1 MKLFE
6 DKSIEYQNSLSSK
19 ERLANGIYY
28 TPADL
33 REFMFEELSMDPP
46 EYILEPTCG
55 SGEFVLDCE
64 KRFPKSTVIGVEI
77 DPRASAIAREMTT
90 SDIITCDFMEWKSDI
105 KFDLIIGNP
114 PYFTRPT
121 GFKHNPDV
129 VTCRSNICVEVLHK
143 CMTQHLSDKGII
155 AFVLPSSILNSKF
168 YKPINDLIISTMDI
182 VSVKSVDKHKFMGTG
197 VNVFVFVLRK
207 NSTVFSSE
215 YVYVSPLGRKIINE
229 HSTKMD
235 ALVNNRQVVGNLD
248 VDISFGVTAASVKP
262 HFTDS
267 AQSFPLICSANITK
281 KSSSYQLVA
290 DTYPKK
296 RFTGRAILIPRGY
309 GHGRYKFEYMEFT
322 GEFIIENHVIAI
334 TGSSQDLDTIAT
346 SFADTRTQEF
356 LDMLCQVDI
365 SKEYVKEIPIFT
377 D

>member
-6 DKSIEYQNSLSSK
+6 DKSIDFQNSLTSK
-19 ERLANGIYY
+19 ERLANGVYY
-28 TPADL
+28 TPGDL
-33 REFMFEELSMDPP
+33 RNFMFEELLMEPP

-55 SGEFVLDCE
+55 TGEFIIECE
-64 KRFPKSTVIGVEI
+64 KRFSNSTTIGVEI
-77 DPRASAIAREMTT
+77 DSRSATIAREMTT
-90 SDIITCDFMEWKSDI
+90 SDIITCDFMEWKSDT

-168 YKPINDLIISTMDI
+168 YKPIIDLIISSMDI
-182 VSVKSVDKHKFMGTG
+182 ISVKSVDKHKFMGTG

-207 NSTVFSSE
+207 KTIGFSSE
-215 YVYVSPLGRKIINE
+215 YVYVSPLGRKIISE
-229 HSTKMD
+229 HSTKMFAMVD
-235 ALVNNRQVVGNLD
+235 NRKVIGNLD

-262 HFTDS
+262 YYTDS
-267 AQSFPLICSANITK
+267 TQSFPLICSANITK
-281 KSSSYQLVA
+281 KSHDFQLVA

-296 RFTGRAILIPRGY
+296 RFTKRAILIPRGY
-309 GHGRYKFEYMEFT
+309 GHGRYKFEYLDFT

-334 TGSSQDLDTIAT
+334 TGSAQDLDTIAM
-346 SFADTRTQEF
+346 SFADTRTQDF
-356 LDMLCQVDI
+356 LDMLCSGDI

-377 D
+377 M